1 MPKLAVE
8 ASANVPCK
16 LEIDLTTT
24 SKYVDEMLETKKRVT
39 NSSGG
44 SCKQL
49 AEFDAA
55 AAELL
60 RVVLMLAIKL
70 LSEATTTSEAPG
82 NKTLPVIVSYLEP
95 ASQVQ
100 RGLLLNYVRG
110 RGQASGAGGA
120 GGDSV
125 SCVGACFCECE
136 RAYGGDE
143 NSGEK
148 NVDIILKAT
157 PAACKSV
164 LGGL

>member
-1 MPKLAVE
+1 M
-8 ASANVPCK
+8 
-16 LEIDLTTT
+16 
-24 SKYVDEMLETKKRVT
+24 
-39 NSSGG
+39 
-44 SCKQL
+44 
-49 AEFDAA
+49 
-55 AAELL
+55 
-60 RVVLMLAIKL
+60 
-70 LSEATTTSEAPG
+70 
-82 NKTLPVIVSYLEP
+82 
-95 ASQVQ
+95 
-100 RGLLLNYVRG
+100 RG